1 MGLFSK
7 DIKTLDDLFLHG
19 LQDIYYAEQQIT
31 EALPKMIENA
41 KNARLKQGLKT
52 HLGETKNQV
61 KRLEQAF
68 RLYGEEPQAKK
79 CPSIDGLIK
88 EGDELMGNVADDKVL
103 NVALIGAAQSVEH
116 YEISRYGALIAWAKQ
131 LGRRDCAAILKR
143 NLAEEKATDKKLS
156 AMAETRVNPS
166 AAPPSRRRSRRKS
179 ASGARRGAV
188 AKTKRRIRTGARRRS
203 A

>member
-79 CPSIDGLIK
+79 CPSIDGIIK
-88 EGDELMGNVADDKVL
+88 EGEEVMGNIADDKVL

-116 YEISRYGALIAWAKQ
+116 YEISRYGALIAWATQ
-131 LGRRDCAAILKR
+131 LGRRDCAAILRR

-166 AAPPSRRRSRRKS
+166 AAPPARRRRSKGKS
-179 ASGARRGAV
+179 ARGAV
-188 AKTKRRIRTGARRRS
+188 AKTKRRTRTGARRRS